1 MAGKILSAAPVLI
14 EPGEGHVERHD
25 IGFDESDK
33 NLFQV
38 EDARLRADALRHS
51 ILPRLHLV
59 MNEAIAGIRNIY
71 GVDVLEDSIVT
82 YWPHFRTRREADLTH
97 LYDSA
102 FVGIGGRRVKE
113 KWFGVARK
121 DGKPVQI
128 LPFRFGMELTVDGL
142 SLLFDN
148 HWLKGL
154 TDASY
159 EKYLDFHLEFEG
171 LTHRLCYFSGL
182 FPELPVGKGARA
194 ISTFREHYLDMKAER
209 YFANRFFSV
218 SAQSYPVSE
227 EDINQLIWALVF
239 FFPAYDSY
247 IQISKGEPV
256 RFLALIAKANDF
268 LDSLQE
274 EPAKDSTVAGQS
286 SVDHG
291 LQHGAAQLAAQ
302 RVRVMPALRWQVFQR
317 DRWKCVAC
325 GRGSHD
331 DVILHVDHILPRS
344 RGGTDSLENF
354 QTLCDRCNIG
364 KSNRDDTD
372 LRACSSDESQSA

>member
-1 MAGKILSAAPVLI
+1 M
-14 EPGEGHVERHD
+14 ERHD
-25 IGFDESDK
+25 IGFDECDK

-82 YWPHFRTRREADLTH
+82 FWPHFRIRREVDLTL

-102 FVGIGGRRVKE
+102 FVGIGGCRVKD
-113 KWFGVARK
+113 KWVGVARK

-128 LPFRFGMELTVDGL
+128 LPFRFGLELNVEGL

-148 HWLKGL
+148 YWLKGL
-154 TDASY
+154 TDESY
-159 EKYLDFHLEFEG
+159 GKYLDFHLEFEG
-171 LTHRLCYFSGL
+171 LTHRLCYFSVL
-182 FPELPVGKGARA
+182 SPEIHVGKGARV
-194 ISTFREHYLDMKAER
+194 ISSFRDHYLDMKAEK
-209 YFANRFFSV
+209 YFANRFFSASV
-218 SAQSYPVSE
+218 QSYPVSE
-227 EDINQLIWALVF
+227 EDINQLIRALAF
-239 FFPAYDSY
+239 FFPVYDSY

-256 RFLALIAKANDF
+256 RFLELIAKANDF

-274 EPAKDSTVAGQS
+274 ESAKDFSVAAES
-286 SVDHG
+286 SVDTG
-291 LQHGAAQLAAQ
+291 LQNGAAELAAQ

-325 GRGSHD
+325 GRSSHD

-344 RGGTDSLENF
+344 RGGTDSLDNF

-372 LRACSSDESQSA
+372 LRACSSDESHSA